1 MCVEKARCHLPCG
14 ASGGFLAQFTQALA
28 VSAFGAVALGCND
41 QPTEPVPPDITS
53 ASALPV
59 AGVPGWQLADT
70 ARVRVIDGAGNPVA
84 GVDVTWEVRVGGGSV
99 EVLGATS
106 DADGLSAAV
115 WTRGAATGANQLRA
129 TIAGADPVDFVVEGT
144 AFRADRLAA
153 DGIMGCGR
161 ASGALWCWG
170 PGFWANTAPPS
181 VAPPRPPDSPVIDPD
196 LSPGLVD
203 ASHGFVDLAVAGPV
217 VCGLDPQQAIWCTTG
232 PDHAFVEVAGLPP
245 ARQVIGTLE
254 SYHSPNSYSRFC
266 ALAASDSTAWCWRT
280 DAVPSQIAGS
290 PAFASLYASRGD
302 RYSAITVLYDEYRA
316 CGLLV
321 DSTAVCW
328 GVGPPGDGSISG
340 ALDHLVAVSGGN
352 HFAELMVG
360 DRFSCGRES
369 GGAVLCWGG
378 KDFEALTLELVP
390 TGATLLAVYFDRAQ
404 AVRISAAT
412 ASCLGAVAPAMP
424 PPTGIPS
431 PGIAAFAYN
440 SQTCARLPDGQV
452 YCSSEFDNGAGPLY
466 GYTFYYPVQPVR
478 EIPLTTQRRIIVD
491 RKAE

>member
-232 PDHAFVEVAGLPP
+232 P
-245 ARQVIGTLE
+245 TT
-254 SYHSPNSYSRFC
+254 HSSRWPGC
-266 ALAASDSTAWCWRT
+266 R
-280 DAVPSQIAGS
+280 P
-290 PAFASLYASRGD
+290 RG
-302 RYSAITVLYDEYRA
+302 R
-316 CGLLV
+316 
-321 DSTAVCW
+321 
-328 GVGPPGDGSISG
+328 
-340 ALDHLVAVSGGN
+340 
-352 HFAELMVG
+352 
-360 DRFSCGRES
+360 
-369 GGAVLCWGG
+369 
-378 KDFEALTLELVP
+378 
-390 TGATLLAVYFDRAQ
+390 
-404 AVRISAAT
+404 
-412 ASCLGAVAPAMP
+412 
-424 PPTGIPS
+424 
-431 PGIAAFAYN
+431 
-440 SQTCARLPDGQV
+440 
-452 YCSSEFDNGAGPLY
+452 
-466 GYTFYYPVQPVR
+466 
-478 EIPLTTQRRIIVD
+478 
-491 RKAE
+491 